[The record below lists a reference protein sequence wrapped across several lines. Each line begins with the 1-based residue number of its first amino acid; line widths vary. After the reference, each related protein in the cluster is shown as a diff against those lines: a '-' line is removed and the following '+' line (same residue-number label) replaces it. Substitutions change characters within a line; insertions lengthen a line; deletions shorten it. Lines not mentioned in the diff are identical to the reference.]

1 MSALQASLLLRPL
14 PSPLPPR
21 RRLPLPSA
29 SASFPR
35 AAPAPRRAPL
45 CLRALA
51 PDAPQP
57 AAPEPPAA
65 VAAAEAEPEPEP
77 EPEAEAE
84 ATGAAAA
91 AQPAAMSGNGELEDL
106 VDKARAW
113 VVAVA
118 AAVVAAVRRFVDWV
132 VSGDWMRWW
141 PFWRPDRRLQRLIDD
156 ADANPTDAA
165 KQSALLHELNK
176 FRCVVNSEN
185 WANVVLIQ

>member
-1 MSALQASLLLRPL
+1 
-14 PSPLPPR
+14 
-21 RRLPLPSA
+21 
-29 SASFPR
+29 
-35 AAPAPRRAPL
+35 
-45 CLRALA
+45 LA

-141 PFWRPDRRLQRLIDD
+141 PFWRPDRRLQRLIED

-176 FRCVVNSEN
+176 SRCVESGN
-185 WANVVLIQ
+185 WANVVPIQ

>member
-1 MSALQASLLLRPL
+1 M
-14 PSPLPPR
+14 
-21 RRLPLPSA
+21 
-29 SASFPR
+29 
-35 AAPAPRRAPL
+35 
-45 CLRALA
+45 
-51 PDAPQP
+51 
-57 AAPEPPAA
+57 
-65 VAAAEAEPEPEP
+65 AAAEAEPEPEP

-84 ATGAAAA
+84 ATGGAAA

-118 AAVVAAVRRFVDWV
+118 AAVRRFVDWV